1 MELTSKEV
9 TIQRNTKQLWRPHTI
24 VSYNITSYVKWKK
37 KVFWRTN
44 RSLAKR
50 TTQRRTA
57 SGFCCMQ
64 TLSET
69 DCYSWSLRN
78 LARMFYKNN
87 GNSRAS
93 KCDFV
98 WLLLKERKPRCW
110 HRLRLPS
117 ITTENHFTLQKR
129 KSQRKR
135 EISPKKNW
143 ERQNIYKWLTRLAT
157 ATTRNK
163 RISGGFGTRHTHS
176 EEGQDKF
183 AA

>member
-1 MELTSKEV
+1 MDVVLISKEV
-9 TIQRNTKQLWRPHTI
+9 TIQRNTKQLWRPHTV

-44 RSLAKR
+44 RSRAKQ
-50 TTQRRTA
+50 TTQRTA

-69 DCYSWSLRN
+69 DSYSWSLRN
-78 LARMFYKNN
+78 LARTFYKNN

-98 WLLLKERKPRCW
+98 WLSLKEGKPRCW

-129 KSQRKR
+129 KKPEEKRNIFKEEVRKA
-135 EISPKKNW
+135 EYL
-143 ERQNIYKWLTRLAT
+143 QMA
-157 ATTRNK
+157 
-163 RISGGFGTRHTHS
+163 
-176 EEGQDKF
+176 D
-183 AA
+183 